1 MLLPVP
7 SVVAVEDEVAAVAEE
22 AEVVAAE
29 VAPVLLAL
37 PQLPAEPLVEQ
48 LLRQLRL
55 PLRLALLEVREPAAV
70 VVLAVEEEAH
80 SRLAHSLLLRV

>member
-1 MLLPVP
+1 
-7 SVVAVEDEVAAVAEE
+7 VVAVEDEVAAVAEE

-70 VVLAVEEEAH
+70 VVLAVAVEEEEAH

>member
-1 MLLPVP
+1 
-7 SVVAVEDEVAAVAEE
+7 
-22 AEVVAAE
+22 
-29 VAPVLLAL
+29 
-37 PQLPAEPLVEQ
+37 VEQ